1 MEGLRVPGDG
11 GQNKGKKRKK
21 DMNQKQKNPYR
32 ALMAIPIA
40 ILWNIVLFWLAV
52 FVDTK
57 VLPNPEA
64 LGHPVPIFTGF
75 CILGLPVIDL
85 VIVLVVVFIT
95 IVRVTKLKR
104 NNG

>member
-1 MEGLRVPGDG
+1 M
-11 GQNKGKKRKK
+11 RKELPERSTI
-21 DMNQKQKNPYR
+21 MNQKQKNPYR
-32 ALMAIPIA
+32 ALLAIPIA
-40 ILWNIVLFWLAV
+40 ALWNIILFWLAV
-52 FVDTK
+52 FVDT
-57 VLPNPEA
+57 VIIPDPSA

-95 IVRVTKLKR
+95 IVRVTKMNR

>member
-1 MEGLRVPGDG
+1 MEGLMVPGDG
-11 GQNKGKKRKK
+11 DQNKGKKRKK

-32 ALMAIPIA
+32 ALLAIPIA
-40 ILWNIVLFWLAV
+40 ALWNIILFWLAV